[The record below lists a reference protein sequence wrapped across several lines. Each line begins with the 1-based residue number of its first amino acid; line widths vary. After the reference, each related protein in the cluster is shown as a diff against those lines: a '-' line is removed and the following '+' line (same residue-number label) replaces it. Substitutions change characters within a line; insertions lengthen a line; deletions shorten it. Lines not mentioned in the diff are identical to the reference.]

1 MKNMV
6 NQKKTTITTSMVIAM
21 LVVTAMVISKLMG
34 FSFASNSF
42 VASNNKY
49 IIMSEKKLE
58 VQFTGISKKSV
69 TSVNIP
75 DTVKIKGQTYK
86 VTNIKSGALRNN
98 KKVKK
103 LTIGKNVKV
112 INMEAFRGCKNLKSI
127 VIKTPDLVKQGIGTD
142 AFKGL
147 NAKAVVTVPESK
159 LSEYKK
165 ILKAKGFNGKKQKI
179 KGKKMEEEDKDK
191 EKEEEVPEVTFGPD
205 HPLPD
210 PDHAVASI
218 GDISKAGSLN
228 FEKVK
233 VTESTE
239 YSAGDAI
246 PFSAVICMHP
256 DIYGRLGTRDAY
268 GIYFECNNCEKRFS
282 SYEELAMHVVMSTDG
297 CLGSCRYPEEPRN
310 YTESYWIPDDAPCRV
325 VFKFMLPEG
334 LSYQEDCIKL
344 YNVEI
349 GEIDSSAYRK
359 EIFGNE
365 LTIIIDDIKAEPFYS
380 RDITSDA
387 SFRWPISV
395 LFDTKMNGNTAI
407 ANTASATVSYS
418 YKGAEKTI
426 DLGRFTLYAASL
438 QIKNTDASGNA
449 VTGSKFAL
457 YKERIVYNG
466 SNIGKPKFY
475 KIAEGTSIDGLISF
489 KGLSEGRYKLKQA
502 VPAGYKPMSDIIF
515 NVSMAAKDGDITS
528 LAVKD
533 DFGEN
538 IPWEADMETGVIS
551 AAIVN
556 Q

>member
-1 MKNMV
+1 MMKHSGKI
-6 NQKKTTITTSMVIAM
+6 KKAALAYVLAVSMVVSM
-21 LVVTAMVISKLMG
+21 FNFGS
-34 FSFASNSF
+34 SN
-42 VASNNKY
+42 
-49 IIMSEKKLE
+49 
-58 VQFTGISKKSV
+58 G
-69 TSVNIP
+69 
-75 DTVKIKGQTYK
+75 
-86 VTNIKSGALRNN
+86 RN
-98 KKVKK
+98 
-103 LTIGKNVKV
+103 G
-112 INMEAFRGCKNLKSI
+112 
-127 VIKTPDLVKQGIGTD
+127 P
-142 AFKGL
+142 
-147 NAKAVVTVPESK
+147 
-159 LSEYKK
+159 
-165 ILKAKGFNGKKQKI
+165 
-179 KGKKMEEEDKDK
+179 KMEK
-191 EKEEEVPEVTFGPD
+191 EGVEEEVVDNKVGSYAASESA
-205 HPLPD
+205 LPD

-256 DIYGRLGTRDAY
+256 DIYGGWGTRASY
-268 GIYFECNNCEKRFS
+268 GKWIGCVGCGRQFS
-282 SYEELAMHVVMSTDG
+282 SSEELAIHIAMDTEGCTGNNEFTMH
-297 CLGSCRYPEEPRN
+297 EEA
-310 YTESYWIPDDAPCRV
+310 YTESYWIPDDAPCKT
-325 VFKFMLPEG
+325 VFHFTLPDG
-334 LSYQEDCIKL
+334 LSYREDSVKL
-344 YNVEI
+344 MHSQD

-359 EIFGNE
+359 EISGNE
-365 LTIIIDDIKAEPFYS
+365 LTITIDDIKAEPFFSYEMENHGGI
-380 RDITSDA
+380 RFLT
-387 SFRWPISV
+387 SV
-395 LFDTKMNGNTAI
+395 LFDTEMNG
-407 ANTASATVSYS
+407 NTASATVSYS
-418 YKGAEKTI
+418 YKGTEKTI

-466 SNIGKPKFY
+466 SSNIGKPKFY
-475 KIAEGTSIDGLISF
+475 KIAEGTSESGILGF
-489 KGLSEGRYKLKQA
+489 KGISEGRYKLKQA

>member
-1 MKNMV
+1 MRNMIKT
-6 NQKKTTITTSMVIAM
+6 KKVTIIASMVIAM
-21 LVVTAMVISKLMG
+21 LVVTAIIVSKLMG
-34 FSFASNSF
+34 FSFASNTF

-49 IIMSEKKLE
+49 IITSEKKLE
-58 VQFTGISKKSV
+58 VQFMGISKKSV
-69 TSVNIP
+69 TSINIP
-75 DTVKIKGQTYK
+75 DTVKINGQTYK

-112 INMEAFRGCKNLKSI
+112 INMEAFRGCKNLKNI
-127 VIKTPDLVKQGIGTD
+127 VIKTSDLVKQGVGTD
-142 AFKGL
+142 ALKGL
-147 NAKAVVTVPESK
+147 NAKAVATVPESK

-179 KGKKMEEEDKDK
+179 QGKKMEE
-191 EKEEEVPEVTFGPD
+191 EEEVPEVTFGSD

-239 YSAGDAI
+239 YSVGDTI

-256 DIYGRLGTRDAY
+256 NIYGRLGTRDAY

-297 CLGSCRYPEEPRN
+297 CLGSCGYPEEPRN
-310 YTESYWIPDDAPCRV
+310 YIESYWIPDDTPCRV

-334 LSYQEDCIKL
+334 LSYEEDSIKL
-344 YNVEI
+344 CHTDI
-349 GEIDSSAYRK
+349 GIIDSNSYK
-359 EIFGNE
+359 TEISGQE
-365 LTIIIDDIKAEPFYS
+365 LTVTIDDIKAEPFYS
-380 RDITSDA
+380 RDITSDE

-395 LFDTKMNGNTAI
+395 MFDTKMNSSTAA

-418 YKGAEKTI
+418 YKGEEKTI
-426 DLGRFTLYAASL
+426 DLGRFTLYASNL
-438 QIKNTDASGNA
+438 QIKNTDADGNVA
-449 VTGSKFAL
+449 DGSKFAL
-457 YKERIVYNG
+457 YKEKIVYSG
-466 SNIGKPKFY
+466 NIGKPKFY
-475 KIAEGTSIDGLISF
+475 KVAEATSKSGILDF
-489 KGLSEGRYKLKQA
+489 KGIGEGRYKLKQIS
-502 VPAGYKPMSDIIF
+502 VSDGYKPMSDIIF
-515 NVSMAAKDGDITS
+515 NVSITAKDGNITS
-528 LAVKD
+528 LVIKD
-533 DFGEN
+533 DFGAN
-538 IPWEADMETGVIS
+538 LPWTSDTRTGVIS
-551 AAIVN
+551 AIVTN

>member
-1 MKNMV
+1 MKNTL
-6 NQKKTTITTSMVIAM
+6 KTKRKELTVVITIVM
-21 LVVTAMVISKLMG
+21 LVVTAISIAKLLG
-34 FSFASNSF
+34 TTFADNTF
-42 VASNNKY
+42 EDANGGY
-49 IIMSEKKLE
+49 IITDGEKLE
-58 VQFTGISKKSV
+58 AQFTEVSNKSA
-69 TSVNIP
+69 TSVVIP
-75 DTVKIKGQTYK
+75 DTIKINEQKFK
-86 VTNIKSGALRNN
+86 VTSIKDNVLKDN

-103 LTIGKNVKV
+103 LIIGSNVKKIGKK
-112 INMEAFRGCKNLKSI
+112 AFYGCKNLKTI
-127 VIKTPDLVKQGIGTD
+127 VIKTSNLTSTNVKAD

-147 NAKAVVTVPESK
+147 NAKVVVTVPENK
-159 LSEYKK
+159 LKAYKK
-165 ILKAKGFNGKKQKI
+165 ILKSKGLTGKKQKVV
-179 KGKKMEEEDKDK
+179 GKKMEIEEDKR
-191 EKEEEVPEVTFGPD
+191 EEEVPEVTFGPD

-256 DIYGRLGTRDAY
+256 DIYGSWGTRASY
-268 GIYFECNNCEKRFS
+268 GKWIGCVGCGRQFS
-282 SYEELAMHVVMSTDG
+282 SSEELAIHIAMDTEGCTGNNEFTMH
-297 CLGSCRYPEEPRN
+297 EEA
-310 YTESYWIPDDAPCRV
+310 YTESYWIPDDAPCKT
-325 VFKFMLPEG
+325 VFHFTLPDG
-334 LSYQEDCIKL
+334 LSYQEDSVKL
-344 YNVEI
+344 MHSQD

-359 EIFGNE
+359 EISGNE
-365 LTIIIDDIKAEPFYS
+365 LTITIDDIKAEPFFSYEMENHGGI
-380 RDITSDA
+380 RFLT
-387 SFRWPISV
+387 SV
-395 LFDTKMNGNTAI
+395 LFDTEMNGNTAI

-418 YKGAEKTI
+418 YKGTEKTI

-449 VTGSKFAL
+449 ITNSKFAL

-475 KIAEGTSIDGLISF
+475 KIAEGTSESGILGF
-489 KGLSEGRYKLKQA
+489 KGISEGRYKLKQA

-538 IPWEADMETGVIS
+538 IPWEVDTENGVIS
-551 AAIVN
+551 AIVTN